1 MDKHTTWLA
10 YIWALISG
18 ICAQWTLNDYG
29 ALIGIVLGIGTFLVN
44 KHYKKKAEQAQTRQA
59 AAMEERNRLIARIL
73 EKNDHDSTLKMLAV
87 RAGGRLIF
95 EGDITDAYADYNQAP
110 DIPLILTGQVSF
122 NLRNQT
128 AADFSAK
135 GDVPVADIIR
145 ALASSAGL
153 KFENQGVSRSL
164 SNPHFSGNLVQQM
177 LDAASA
183 ADINI
188 DLGDAEKVTIWPKDK
203 ALDIPAVHI
212 SPDHGLIGYPVYTMT
227 GLSATTTFCPDLFIG
242 RRVHLESSLPNVT
255 GDYQLTGVIHTI
267 TSRTVGGP
275 WSSNCTMTRLNDNG
289 TTTQ

>member
-1 MDKHTTWLA
+1 MSYVQRDITVEFTLSDGRTFDNGKGNILTIPEAKCFATVTVYGGTAGTQITL
-10 YIWALISG
+10 YIWGLSPAHMADLSYRG
-18 ICAQWTLNDYG
+18 VWRPAQST
-29 ALIGIVLGIGTFLVN
+29 TN
-44 KHYKKKAEQAQTRQA
+44 K
-59 AAMEERNRLIARIL
+59 MRIWA
-73 EKNDHDSTLKMLAV
+73 D
-87 RAGGRLIF
+87 GRLVF

-164 SNPHFSGNLVQQM
+164 SNPHFSGNVVQQM

-188 DLGDAEKVTIWPKDK
+188 DQGDVEKVTIWPKDK
-203 ALDIPAVHI
+203 ALDIPPLYI

-227 GLSATTTFCPDLFIG
+227 GLSATTIFCPDLFIG

>member
-1 MDKHTTWLA
+1 MSYVQRDITVEFTLSDGRTFDNGKGNILTV
-10 YIWALISG
+10 SG
-18 ICAQWTLNDYG
+18 AKCFATVTVYGGTAGTQITLYVWGLSPAHMADLSYRGVWRPAQST
-29 ALIGIVLGIGTFLVN
+29 AN
-44 KHYKKKAEQAQTRQA
+44 KMRVKA
-59 AAMEERNRLIARIL
+59 
-73 EKNDHDSTLKMLAV
+73 D
-87 RAGGRLIF
+87 GRLIF
-95 EGDITDAYADYNQAP
+95 EGDITDAYADYNQVP
-110 DIPLILTGQVSF
+110 DIPLILTGQVNF

-153 KFENQGVSRSL
+153 KFENQGISRSL
-164 SNPHFSGNLVQQM
+164 SNPHFSGNIVQQM

-183 ADINI
+183 ADISI

-203 ALDIPAVHI
+203 ALDIPPLYI

-227 GLSATTTFCPDLFIG
+227 GLSATTIFCPDLFIG

-289 TTTQ
+289 TTQ

>member
-1 MDKHTTWLA
+1 MSYVQRDITVEFTLSDGRTFDNGKGNILTIPGAKCFATVTVYGGTAGTQITLYVWGLSPAHMADLSYRGVWRP
-10 YIWALISG
+10 
-18 ICAQWTLNDYG
+18 AQST
-29 ALIGIVLGIGTFLVN
+29 AN
-44 KHYKKKAEQAQTRQA
+44 KMRVKA
-59 AAMEERNRLIARIL
+59 
-73 EKNDHDSTLKMLAV
+73 D
-87 RAGGRLIF
+87 GRLIF

-164 SNPHFSGNLVQQM
+164 SNPHFSGNIVQQM

-188 DLGDAEKVTIWPKDK
+188 DLGDVEKVTIWPKDK
-203 ALDIPAVHI
+203 ALDIPPLYI

-227 GLSATTTFCPDLFIG
+227 GLSATTIFCPDLFIG

>member
-1 MDKHTTWLA
+1 MSYVQRDITVEFTLSDGRTFDNGKGNILTIPGAKCFATVTVYGGTAGTQITLYVWGLSPAHMADLSYRGVWRP
-10 YIWALISG
+10 
-18 ICAQWTLNDYG
+18 AQST
-29 ALIGIVLGIGTFLVN
+29 AN
-44 KHYKKKAEQAQTRQA
+44 KMRVKA
-59 AAMEERNRLIARIL
+59 
-73 EKNDHDSTLKMLAV
+73 D
-87 RAGGRLIF
+87 GRLIF

-135 GDVPVADIIR
+135 GDAPVADIIR

-164 SNPHFSGNLVQQM
+164 SNPHFSGNIVQQM

-188 DLGDAEKVTIWPKDK
+188 DLGDVEKVTIWPKDK
-203 ALDIPAVHI
+203 ALDIPPLYI

-227 GLSATTTFCPDLFIG
+227 GLSATTIFCPDLFIG

-289 TTTQ
+289 TTQ

>member
-1 MDKHTTWLA
+1 MSYVQRDITVEFTLSDGRTFDKGKGNILTIPGAKCFATVTVYGGTAGTQITL
-10 YIWALISG
+10 YIWGLSPSHMADLSYRG
-18 ICAQWTLNDYG
+18 VWRPAQST
-29 ALIGIVLGIGTFLVN
+29 AN
-44 KHYKKKAEQAQTRQA
+44 KMRVKA
-59 AAMEERNRLIARIL
+59 
-73 EKNDHDSTLKMLAV
+73 D
-87 RAGGRLIF
+87 GRLIF

-188 DLGDAEKVTIWPKDK
+188 DLGDVEKVTIWPKDK

-227 GLSATTTFCPDLFIG
+227 GLSATTIFCPDLFIG

-255 GDYQLTGVIHTI
+255 GDYSLTGVIHTI

-289 TTTQ
+289 TTQ

>member
-1 MDKHTTWLA
+1 MSYMQRDITVEFTLSDGRTFDNGGGNVLTLPGAKCFATIAVYGGTAGTQITL
-10 YIWALISG
+10 YIWGLSPAHMADLSYRG
-18 ICAQWTLNDYG
+18 VWRPAQSRT
-29 ALIGIVLGIGTFLVN
+29 N
-44 KHYKKKAEQAQTRQA
+44 KMRVMA
-59 AAMEERNRLIARIL
+59 N
-73 EKNDHDSTLKMLAV
+73 
-87 RAGGRLIF
+87 GRLIF

-110 DIPLILTGQVSF
+110 DIPLILTGQVNF

-164 SNPHFSGNLVQQM
+164 SNPHFSGNIVQQM

-188 DLGDAEKVTIWPKDK
+188 DTGDAEKVTIWPKGEK
-203 ALDIPAVHI
+203 RNIPPLHI

-227 GLSATTTFCPDLFIG
+227 GLSATTIFCPDLFIG
-242 RRVHLESSLPNVT
+242 RQVHLGSSLPNVT
-255 GDYQLTGVIHTI
+255 GDYSLTGVIHTI

-275 WSSNCTMTRLNDNG
+275 WSSNCTMTRINDNG
-289 TTTQ
+289 TTQ

>member
-1 MDKHTTWLA
+1 MSYVQRDITVEFTLSDGRTFDNGKGNILTIPGAKCFATVTVYGGTAGTQITLYVWGLSPAHMADLSYRGVWRP
-10 YIWALISG
+10 
-18 ICAQWTLNDYG
+18 AQST
-29 ALIGIVLGIGTFLVN
+29 AN
-44 KHYKKKAEQAQTRQA
+44 KMRVKA
-59 AAMEERNRLIARIL
+59 
-73 EKNDHDSTLKMLAV
+73 D
-87 RAGGRLIF
+87 GRLIF

-164 SNPHFSGNLVQQM
+164 SNPHFSGNIVQQM

-188 DLGDAEKVTIWPKDK
+188 DLGDVEKVTIWPKDK
-203 ALDIPAVHI
+203 ALDIPPLYI

-227 GLSATTTFCPDLFIG
+227 GLSATTIFCPDLFIG

-289 TTTQ
+289 TTQ

>member
-1 MDKHTTWLA
+1 MSYMQRDITVEFTLSDGRTFDNGGGNVLTLPGAKCFATIAVYGATAGTQITL
-10 YIWALISG
+10 YIWGLSPAHMADLSYRG
-18 ICAQWTLNDYG
+18 VWRPAQSRT
-29 ALIGIVLGIGTFLVN
+29 N
-44 KHYKKKAEQAQTRQA
+44 KMRVMA
-59 AAMEERNRLIARIL
+59 N
-73 EKNDHDSTLKMLAV
+73 
-87 RAGGRLIF
+87 GRLIF

-110 DIPLILTGQVSF
+110 DIPLILTGQVNF

-164 SNPHFSGNLVQQM
+164 SNPHFSGNVIQQM

-188 DLGDAEKVTIWPKDK
+188 DTGDAEKVTIWPKGEK
-203 ALDIPAVHI
+203 RNIPPLHI

-227 GLSATTTFCPDLFIG
+227 GLSATTIFCPDLFIG
-242 RRVHLESSLPNVT
+242 RQVHLESSLPNVT

-289 TTTQ
+289 TTQ

>member
-1 MDKHTTWLA
+1 MSYIQRDITVEFTLSDGRTFDNGGGNVLTLPGAKCFATITVYGGTAGTQITL
-10 YIWALISG
+10 YIWGLSPAHMADLSYRG
-18 ICAQWTLNDYG
+18 VWRPAQSRT
-29 ALIGIVLGIGTFLVN
+29 N
-44 KHYKKKAEQAQTRQA
+44 KMRVMA
-59 AAMEERNRLIARIL
+59 N
-73 EKNDHDSTLKMLAV
+73 
-87 RAGGRLIF
+87 GRLIF

-110 DIPLILTGQVSF
+110 DIPLILTGQVNF

-164 SNPHFSGNLVQQM
+164 SNPHFSGNVIQQM

-188 DLGDAEKVTIWPKDK
+188 DPGDAEKVTIWPKGEK
-203 ALDIPAVHI
+203 RNIPPLHI

-227 GLSATTTFCPDLFIG
+227 GLSATTIFCPDLFIG
-242 RRVHLESSLPNVT
+242 RQVHLGSSLPNVT

-275 WSSNCTMTRLNDNG
+275 WSSNCTMTRINDNG
-289 TTTQ
+289 TTQ

>member
-1 MDKHTTWLA
+1 MSYMQRDITVEFTLSDGRTFDNGGGNVLTLPGAKCFATITVYGGTAGTQITL
-10 YIWALISG
+10 YIWGLSPAHMADLSYRG
-18 ICAQWTLNDYG
+18 VWRPAQSRT
-29 ALIGIVLGIGTFLVN
+29 N
-44 KHYKKKAEQAQTRQA
+44 KMRVMA
-59 AAMEERNRLIARIL
+59 N
-73 EKNDHDSTLKMLAV
+73 
-87 RAGGRLIF
+87 GRLIF

-110 DIPLILTGQVSF
+110 DIPLILTGQVNF

-164 SNPHFSGNLVQQM
+164 SNPHFSGNIVQQM

-188 DLGDAEKVTIWPKDK
+188 DTGDAEKVTIWPKGEK
-203 ALDIPAVHI
+203 RNIPPLHI

-227 GLSATTTFCPDLFIG
+227 GLSSTTIFCPDLFIG
-242 RRVHLESSLPNVT
+242 RQVHLESSLPNVT

-289 TTTQ
+289 TTQ

>member
-1 MDKHTTWLA
+1 MSYVQRDITVEFTLSDGRTFDNGKGNILTIPGAKCFATVTVYGGTAGTQITL
-10 YIWALISG
+10 YIWGLSPAHMADLSYRG
-18 ICAQWTLNDYG
+18 VWRPAQSTANKMR
-29 ALIGIVLGIGTFLVN
+29 VL
-44 KHYKKKAEQAQTRQA
+44 A
-59 AAMEERNRLIARIL
+59 
-73 EKNDHDSTLKMLAV
+73 D
-87 RAGGRLIF
+87 GRLIF

-188 DLGDAEKVTIWPKDK
+188 DLGDVEKVTIWPKDK

>member
-1 MDKHTTWLA
+1 MSYVQRDITVEFTLSDGRTFDKGKGNILTIPGAKCFATVTVYGGTAGTQITL
-10 YIWALISG
+10 YIWGLSPAHMADLSYRG
-18 ICAQWTLNDYG
+18 VWRPAQST
-29 ALIGIVLGIGTFLVN
+29 AN
-44 KHYKKKAEQAQTRQA
+44 KMRVKA
-59 AAMEERNRLIARIL
+59 
-73 EKNDHDSTLKMLAV
+73 D
-87 RAGGRLIF
+87 GRLIF

-188 DLGDAEKVTIWPKDK
+188 DLGDVEKVTIWPKGK

-227 GLSATTTFCPDLFIG
+227 GLSATTIFCPDLFIG

-255 GDYQLTGVIHTI
+255 GDYSLTGVIHTI

>member
-1 MDKHTTWLA
+1 MSYVQRDITVEFTLSDGRTFDNGKGNILTV
-10 YIWALISG
+10 SG
-18 ICAQWTLNDYG
+18 AKCFATVMVYGGTAGTQITLYVWGLSPAHMADLSYRGVWRPAQST
-29 ALIGIVLGIGTFLVN
+29 AN
-44 KHYKKKAEQAQTRQA
+44 KMRVKA
-59 AAMEERNRLIARIL
+59 
-73 EKNDHDSTLKMLAV
+73 D
-87 RAGGRLIF
+87 GRLIF

-135 GDVPVADIIR
+135 GDAPVADIIR

-164 SNPHFSGNLVQQM
+164 SNPHFSGNIVQQM

-227 GLSATTTFCPDLFIG
+227 GLSATTIFCPDLFIG
-242 RRVHLESSLPNVT
+242 RRVHLESSLPNVA

>member
-1 MDKHTTWLA
+1 MSYVQRDITVEFTLSDGRTFDNGKGNILTIPGAKCFATVTVYGGTAGTQITL
-10 YIWALISG
+10 YIWGLSPAHMADLSYRVVWRP
-18 ICAQWTLNDYG
+18 AQ
-29 ALIGIVLGIGTFLVN
+29 
-44 KHYKKKAEQAQTRQA
+44 
-59 AAMEERNRLIARIL
+59 
-73 EKNDHDSTLKMLAV
+73 STANEMRV

-227 GLSATTTFCPDLFIG
+227 GLSATTIFCPDLFIG

-289 TTTQ
+289 TTQ

>member
-1 MDKHTTWLA
+1 MSYVQRDITVEFTLSDGRTFDNGKGNILTIPGAKCFATVTVYGGTAGTQITLYVWGLSPAHMADLSYRGVWRP
-10 YIWALISG
+10 
-18 ICAQWTLNDYG
+18 AQST
-29 ALIGIVLGIGTFLVN
+29 AN
-44 KHYKKKAEQAQTRQA
+44 KMRVKA
-59 AAMEERNRLIARIL
+59 
-73 EKNDHDSTLKMLAV
+73 D
-87 RAGGRLIF
+87 GRLIF

-188 DLGDAEKVTIWPKDK
+188 DLGDVEKVTIWPKDK

-227 GLSATTTFCPDLFIG
+227 GLSATTIFCPDLFIG

-289 TTTQ
+289 TTQ

>member
-1 MDKHTTWLA
+1 MSYVQRDITVEFTLSDGRTFDNGKGNILTIPGAKCFATVTVYGGTAGTQITLYVWGLSPAHMADLSYRGVWRP
-10 YIWALISG
+10 
-18 ICAQWTLNDYG
+18 AQST
-29 ALIGIVLGIGTFLVN
+29 AN
-44 KHYKKKAEQAQTRQA
+44 KMRVKA
-59 AAMEERNRLIARIL
+59 
-73 EKNDHDSTLKMLAV
+73 D
-87 RAGGRLIF
+87 GRLIF

-110 DIPLILTGQVSF
+110 DIPLILTGQVGF

-164 SNPHFSGNLVQQM
+164 SNPHFSGNIVQQM
-177 LDAASA
+177 LDAALA

-188 DLGDAEKVTIWPKDK
+188 DLGDVEKVTIWPKDK
-203 ALDIPAVHI
+203 ALDIPPLYI

-227 GLSATTTFCPDLFIG
+227 GLSATTIFCPDLFIG

-255 GDYQLTGVIHTI
+255 GYYQLTGVIHTI

-289 TTTQ
+289 TTQ

>member
-1 MDKHTTWLA
+1 GNILTVSGAKCFATVTVYGGTAGTQITL
-10 YIWALISG
+10 YIWGLSPAHMADLSYRG
-18 ICAQWTLNDYG
+18 VWRPAQST
-29 ALIGIVLGIGTFLVN
+29 AN
-44 KHYKKKAEQAQTRQA
+44 KMR
-59 AAMEERNRLIARIL
+59 
-73 EKNDHDSTLKMLAV
+73 V

>member
-1 MDKHTTWLA
+1 MSYIQRDITVEFTLSDGRTFDNGGGNVLTLPGAKCFATITVYGGTAGTQITL
-10 YIWALISG
+10 YIWGLSPAHMADLSYRG
-18 ICAQWTLNDYG
+18 VWRPAQSRT
-29 ALIGIVLGIGTFLVN
+29 N
-44 KHYKKKAEQAQTRQA
+44 KMRVMA
-59 AAMEERNRLIARIL
+59 N
-73 EKNDHDSTLKMLAV
+73 
-87 RAGGRLIF
+87 GRLIF

-110 DIPLILTGQVSF
+110 DIPLILTGQVNF

-164 SNPHFSGNLVQQM
+164 SNPHFSGNVIQQM

-188 DLGDAEKVTIWPKDK
+188 DPGDAEKVTIWPKGEK
-203 ALDIPAVHI
+203 RNIPPLHI

-227 GLSATTTFCPDLFIG
+227 GLSATTIFCPDLFIG

-275 WSSNCTMTRLNDNG
+275 WSSNCTMTRINDNG
-289 TTTQ
+289 TTQ

>member
-1 MDKHTTWLA
+1 MSYIQRDITVAFTLSDGRTFDNGGGNVLTLPGAKCFATITVYGGTAGTQITL
-10 YIWALISG
+10 YIWGLSPAHMADLSYRG
-18 ICAQWTLNDYG
+18 VWRPAQSRT
-29 ALIGIVLGIGTFLVN
+29 N
-44 KHYKKKAEQAQTRQA
+44 KMRVMA
-59 AAMEERNRLIARIL
+59 N
-73 EKNDHDSTLKMLAV
+73 
-87 RAGGRLIF
+87 GRLIF

-110 DIPLILTGQVSF
+110 DIPLILTGQVNF

-164 SNPHFSGNLVQQM
+164 SNPHFSGNVIQQM

-183 ADINI
+183 ADISI
-188 DLGDAEKVTIWPKDK
+188 DTGDAEKVTIWPKGEK
-203 ALDIPAVHI
+203 RNIPPLHI

-227 GLSATTTFCPDLFIG
+227 GLSATTIFCPDLFIG
-242 RRVHLESSLPNVT
+242 RHVHLESSLPNVT

-275 WSSNCTMTRLNDNG
+275 WSSNCTMTRINDNG
-289 TTTQ
+289 TTQ

>member
-1 MDKHTTWLA
+1 MSYVQRDITVEFTLSDGRTFDNGKGNILTVLGAKCFATVTVYGGTAGTQITL
-10 YIWALISG
+10 YIWGLSPAHMADLSYRG
-18 ICAQWTLNDYG
+18 VWRPAQ
-29 ALIGIVLGIGTFLVN
+29 
-44 KHYKKKAEQAQTRQA
+44 
-59 AAMEERNRLIARIL
+59 
-73 EKNDHDSTLKMLAV
+73 STANEMRV

>member
-1 MDKHTTWLA
+1 MSYVQRDITVEFTLSDGRTFDNGKGNILTIPGAKCFATVTVYGGTAGTQITLYVWGLSPAHMADLSYRGVWRP
-10 YIWALISG
+10 
-18 ICAQWTLNDYG
+18 AQST
-29 ALIGIVLGIGTFLVN
+29 AN
-44 KHYKKKAEQAQTRQA
+44 KMRVKA
-59 AAMEERNRLIARIL
+59 
-73 EKNDHDSTLKMLAV
+73 D
-87 RAGGRLIF
+87 GRLIF

-188 DLGDAEKVTIWPKDK
+188 DLGDVEKVTIWPKDK

-227 GLSATTTFCPDLFIG
+227 GLSATTIFCPDLFIG

>member
-1 MDKHTTWLA
+1 MSYVQRDITVEFTLSDGRTFDKGKGNILTIPGAKCFATVTVYGGTAGTQITL
-10 YIWALISG
+10 YIWGLSPAHMADLSYRG
-18 ICAQWTLNDYG
+18 VWRPAQST
-29 ALIGIVLGIGTFLVN
+29 AN
-44 KHYKKKAEQAQTRQA
+44 KMRVKA
-59 AAMEERNRLIARIL
+59 
-73 EKNDHDSTLKMLAV
+73 D
-87 RAGGRLIF
+87 GRLIF

-164 SNPHFSGNLVQQM
+164 SNPHFSGNIVQQM

-188 DLGDAEKVTIWPKDK
+188 DLGDVEKVTIWPKDK

-227 GLSATTTFCPDLFIG
+227 GLSATTIFCPDLFIG

-255 GDYQLTGVIHTI
+255 GDYSLTGVIHTI

-289 TTTQ
+289 TTQ

>member
-1 MDKHTTWLA
+1 M
-10 YIWALISG
+10 
-18 ICAQWTLNDYG
+18 
-29 ALIGIVLGIGTFLVN
+29 
-44 KHYKKKAEQAQTRQA
+44 R
-59 AAMEERNRLIARIL
+59 
-73 EKNDHDSTLKMLAV
+73 V

-135 GDVPVADIIR
+135 SDVPVADIIR

-164 SNPHFSGNLVQQM
+164 SNPHFSGNIVQQM

-188 DLGDAEKVTIWPKDK
+188 DLGDVEKVTIWPKDK

-227 GLSATTTFCPDLFIG
+227 GLSATTIFCPDLFIG

>member
-1 MDKHTTWLA
+1 MSYVQRDITVEFTLSDGRTFDNGKGNILTVSGAKCFATVTVHGGTAGTQITL
-10 YIWALISG
+10 YIWGLSPAHMADLSYRG
-18 ICAQWTLNDYG
+18 VWRPAQ
-29 ALIGIVLGIGTFLVN
+29 
-44 KHYKKKAEQAQTRQA
+44 
-59 AAMEERNRLIARIL
+59 
-73 EKNDHDSTLKMLAV
+73 STANEMRV

-153 KFENQGVSRSL
+153 KFENQGVSRNL

>member
-1 MDKHTTWLA
+1 MSYIQRDITVEFTLSDGRTFDNGGGNVLTLPGAKCFATIAVYGGTAGTQITL
-10 YIWALISG
+10 YIWGLSPAHMADLSYRG
-18 ICAQWTLNDYG
+18 VWRPAQSRT
-29 ALIGIVLGIGTFLVN
+29 N
-44 KHYKKKAEQAQTRQA
+44 KMRVMA
-59 AAMEERNRLIARIL
+59 N
-73 EKNDHDSTLKMLAV
+73 
-87 RAGGRLIF
+87 GRLIF

-110 DIPLILTGQVSF
+110 DIPLILTGQVNF

-164 SNPHFSGNLVQQM
+164 SNPHFSGNVIQQM

-188 DLGDAEKVTIWPKDK
+188 DTGDAEKVTIWPKGEK
-203 ALDIPAVHI
+203 RNIPPLHI

-227 GLSATTTFCPDLFIG
+227 GLSATTIFCPDLFIG
-242 RRVHLESSLPNVT
+242 RQVHLGSSLPNVT

-289 TTTQ
+289 TTQ

>member
-1 MDKHTTWLA
+1 MSYVQRDITVEFTLSDGRTFDNGKGNILTIPGAKCFATVTVYGGTAGTQITLYVWGLSPAHMADLSYRGVWRP
-10 YIWALISG
+10 
-18 ICAQWTLNDYG
+18 AQST
-29 ALIGIVLGIGTFLVN
+29 AN
-44 KHYKKKAEQAQTRQA
+44 KMRVKA
-59 AAMEERNRLIARIL
+59 
-73 EKNDHDSTLKMLAV
+73 D
-87 RAGGRLIF
+87 GRLIF

-164 SNPHFSGNLVQQM
+164 SNPHFSGNIVQQM

-188 DLGDAEKVTIWPKDK
+188 DLGDVEKVTIWPKDK

-289 TTTQ
+289 TTQ

>member
-1 MDKHTTWLA
+1 MSYVQRDITVEFTLSDGRTFDNGKGNILTIPGAKCFATVTVYGGTAGTQITLYVWGLSPAHMADLSYRGVWRP
-10 YIWALISG
+10 
-18 ICAQWTLNDYG
+18 AQST
-29 ALIGIVLGIGTFLVN
+29 AN
-44 KHYKKKAEQAQTRQA
+44 KMRVKA
-59 AAMEERNRLIARIL
+59 
-73 EKNDHDSTLKMLAV
+73 D
-87 RAGGRLIF
+87 GRLIF

-110 DIPLILTGQVSF
+110 DIPLILTGQVGF

-164 SNPHFSGNLVQQM
+164 SNPHFSGNIVQQM
-177 LDAASA
+177 LDAALA

-188 DLGDAEKVTIWPKDK
+188 DLGDAEKVTIWPKGK
-203 ALDIPAVHI
+203 ALDIPPLYI

-227 GLSATTTFCPDLFIG
+227 GLSATTIFCPDLFIG

-289 TTTQ
+289 TTQ

>member
-1 MDKHTTWLA
+1 MSYVQRDITVEFTLSDGRTFDNGKGNILTIPGAKCFATVTVYGGTTGTQITLYVWGLSPA
-10 YIWALISG
+10 HMADLSYRGVWRP
-18 ICAQWTLNDYG
+18 AQST
-29 ALIGIVLGIGTFLVN
+29 AN
-44 KHYKKKAEQAQTRQA
+44 KMRVKA
-59 AAMEERNRLIARIL
+59 
-73 EKNDHDSTLKMLAV
+73 D
-87 RAGGRLIF
+87 GRLIF

-164 SNPHFSGNLVQQM
+164 SNPHFSGNIVQQM

-188 DLGDAEKVTIWPKDK
+188 DLGDVEKVTIWPKDK
-203 ALDIPAVHI
+203 ALDIPPLYI

-227 GLSATTTFCPDLFIG
+227 GLSATTIFCPDLFIG

-289 TTTQ
+289 TTQ

>member
-1 MDKHTTWLA
+1 MSYVQRDITVEFTLSDGRTFDNGKGNILTIPGAKCFATVTVYGGTTGTQITLYVWGLSPA
-10 YIWALISG
+10 HMADLSYRGVWRP
-18 ICAQWTLNDYG
+18 AQST
-29 ALIGIVLGIGTFLVN
+29 AN
-44 KHYKKKAEQAQTRQA
+44 KMRVKA
-59 AAMEERNRLIARIL
+59 
-73 EKNDHDSTLKMLAV
+73 D
-87 RAGGRLIF
+87 GRLIF

-164 SNPHFSGNLVQQM
+164 SNPHFSGNIVQQM

-183 ADINI
+183 ADISI
-188 DLGDAEKVTIWPKDK
+188 DLGDVEKVTIWPKDK

-227 GLSATTTFCPDLFIG
+227 GLSATTIFCPDLFIG

>member
-1 MDKHTTWLA
+1 MSYVQRDITVEFTLSDGRTFDNGKGNILTIPGAKCFATVTVYGGTAGTQITLYVWGLSPAHMADLSYRGVWRP
-10 YIWALISG
+10 
-18 ICAQWTLNDYG
+18 AQST
-29 ALIGIVLGIGTFLVN
+29 AN
-44 KHYKKKAEQAQTRQA
+44 KMRVKA
-59 AAMEERNRLIARIL
+59 
-73 EKNDHDSTLKMLAV
+73 D
-87 RAGGRLIF
+87 GRLIF

-110 DIPLILTGQVSF
+110 DIPLILTGQVGF

-164 SNPHFSGNLVQQM
+164 SNPHFSGNIVQQM
-177 LDAASA
+177 LDAALA

-188 DLGDAEKVTIWPKDK
+188 DLGDVEKVTIWPKDK
-203 ALDIPAVHI
+203 ALDIPPLYI
-212 SPDHGLIGYPVYTMT
+212 SPDHGLTGYPVYTMT
-227 GLSATTTFCPDLFIG
+227 GLSATTIFCPDLFIG

-289 TTTQ
+289 TTQ

>member
-1 MDKHTTWLA
+1 MSYVQRDITVEFTLSDGRTFDNGKGNILTVSGAKCFATVTVYGGTAGTQITL
-10 YIWALISG
+10 YIWGLSPAHMADLSYRG
-18 ICAQWTLNDYG
+18 VWRPAQ
-29 ALIGIVLGIGTFLVN
+29 
-44 KHYKKKAEQAQTRQA
+44 
-59 AAMEERNRLIARIL
+59 
-73 EKNDHDSTLKMLAV
+73 STANEMRV

-267 TSRTVGGP
+267 TSRTVGGQ

-289 TTTQ
+289 TTTK

>member
-1 MDKHTTWLA
+1 MSYVQRDITVEFTLSDGRTFDNGKGNILTIPGAKCFATVTVYGGTAGTQITLYVWGLSPAHMADLSYRGVWRP
-10 YIWALISG
+10 
-18 ICAQWTLNDYG
+18 AQST
-29 ALIGIVLGIGTFLVN
+29 AN
-44 KHYKKKAEQAQTRQA
+44 KMRVKA
-59 AAMEERNRLIARIL
+59 
-73 EKNDHDSTLKMLAV
+73 D
-87 RAGGRLIF
+87 GRLIF

-128 AADFSAK
+128 ADDFSAK

-164 SNPHFSGNLVQQM
+164 SNPHFSGNIVQQM
-177 LDAASA
+177 LDAALA

-203 ALDIPAVHI
+203 ALDIPPLYI

-227 GLSATTTFCPDLFIG
+227 GLSATTIFCPDLFIG

>member
-1 MDKHTTWLA
+1 MSYVQRDITVEFTLSDGRTFDKGKGNILTIPGAKCFATVTVYGGTAGTQITLYVWGLSPAHMADLSYRGVWRP
-10 YIWALISG
+10 
-18 ICAQWTLNDYG
+18 AQST
-29 ALIGIVLGIGTFLVN
+29 AN
-44 KHYKKKAEQAQTRQA
+44 KMRVKA
-59 AAMEERNRLIARIL
+59 
-73 EKNDHDSTLKMLAV
+73 D
-87 RAGGRLIF
+87 GRLIF

-188 DLGDAEKVTIWPKDK
+188 DLGDVEKVTIWPKDK

-227 GLSATTTFCPDLFIG
+227 GLSATTIFCPDLFIG

-275 WSSNCTMTRLNDNG
+275 WNSNCTMTRLNDNG
-289 TTTQ
+289 TTPQ

>member
-1 MDKHTTWLA
+1 MSYMQRDITVEFTLSDGRTFDNGGGNVLTLPGAKCFATIAVYGGTAGTQITL
-10 YIWALISG
+10 YIWGLSPAHMADLSYRG
-18 ICAQWTLNDYG
+18 VWRPAQSRT
-29 ALIGIVLGIGTFLVN
+29 N
-44 KHYKKKAEQAQTRQA
+44 KMRVMA
-59 AAMEERNRLIARIL
+59 N
-73 EKNDHDSTLKMLAV
+73 
-87 RAGGRLIF
+87 GRLIF

-110 DIPLILTGQVSF
+110 DIPLILTGQVNF

-164 SNPHFSGNLVQQM
+164 SNPHFSGNVIQQM

-188 DLGDAEKVTIWPKDK
+188 DTGDAEKVTIWPKGEK
-203 ALDIPAVHI
+203 RNIPPLHI

-227 GLSATTTFCPDLFIG
+227 GLSATTIFCPDLFIG

>member
-1 MDKHTTWLA
+1 MSYMQRDITVEFTLSDGRTFDNGGGNVLTLPRAKCFATITVYGGTAGTQITL
-10 YIWALISG
+10 YIWGLSPAHMADLSYRG
-18 ICAQWTLNDYG
+18 VWRPAQSRT
-29 ALIGIVLGIGTFLVN
+29 N
-44 KHYKKKAEQAQTRQA
+44 KMRVMA
-59 AAMEERNRLIARIL
+59 N
-73 EKNDHDSTLKMLAV
+73 
-87 RAGGRLIF
+87 GRLIF

-110 DIPLILTGQVSF
+110 DIPLILTGQVNF

-164 SNPHFSGNLVQQM
+164 SNPHFSGNIVQQM

-188 DLGDAEKVTIWPKDK
+188 DTGDAEKVTIWPKGEK
-203 ALDIPAVHI
+203 RNIPPLHI

-227 GLSATTTFCPDLFIG
+227 GLSSTTIFCPDLFIG
-242 RRVHLESSLPNVT
+242 RQVHLESSLPNVT

-289 TTTQ
+289 TTQ

>member
-1 MDKHTTWLA
+1 MSYVQRDITVEFTLSDGRTFDNGKGNILTIPGAKCFATVTVYGGTAGTQITLYVWGLSPAHMADLSYRGVWRP
-10 YIWALISG
+10 
-18 ICAQWTLNDYG
+18 AQST
-29 ALIGIVLGIGTFLVN
+29 AN
-44 KHYKKKAEQAQTRQA
+44 KMRVKA
-59 AAMEERNRLIARIL
+59 
-73 EKNDHDSTLKMLAV
+73 D
-87 RAGGRLIF
+87 GRLIF

-164 SNPHFSGNLVQQM
+164 SNPHFSGNIVQQM

-183 ADINI
+183 SDINI
-188 DLGDAEKVTIWPKDK
+188 DLGDVEKVTIWPKDK
-203 ALDIPAVHI
+203 ALDIPPLYI

-227 GLSATTTFCPDLFIG
+227 GLSATTIFCPDLFIG

>member
-1 MDKHTTWLA
+1 MSYMQRDITVEFTLSDGRTFDNGGGNVLTLPGAKCFATITVYGGTAGTQITL
-10 YIWALISG
+10 YIWGLSPAHMADLSYRG
-18 ICAQWTLNDYG
+18 VWRPAQSRT
-29 ALIGIVLGIGTFLVN
+29 N
-44 KHYKKKAEQAQTRQA
+44 KMRVMA
-59 AAMEERNRLIARIL
+59 N
-73 EKNDHDSTLKMLAV
+73 
-87 RAGGRLIF
+87 GRLIF

-110 DIPLILTGQVSF
+110 DIPLILTGQVNF

-164 SNPHFSGNLVQQM
+164 SNPHFSGNIVQQM

-188 DLGDAEKVTIWPKDK
+188 DTGDAEKVTIWPKGEK
-203 ALDIPAVHI
+203 RNIPPLHI

-227 GLSATTTFCPDLFIG
+227 GLSATTLFCPDLFIG
-242 RRVHLESSLPNVT
+242 RQVHLESSLPNVT

>member
-1 MDKHTTWLA
+1 MSYIQRDITVEFTLSDGRTFDNGGGNVLTLPGAKCFATITVYGGTAGTQITL
-10 YIWALISG
+10 YIWGLSPAHMADLSYRG
-18 ICAQWTLNDYG
+18 VWRPAQSRT
-29 ALIGIVLGIGTFLVN
+29 N
-44 KHYKKKAEQAQTRQA
+44 KMRVMA
-59 AAMEERNRLIARIL
+59 N
-73 EKNDHDSTLKMLAV
+73 
-87 RAGGRLIF
+87 GRLIF

-110 DIPLILTGQVSF
+110 DIPLILTGQVNF

-164 SNPHFSGNLVQQM
+164 SNPHFSGNIVQQM

-188 DLGDAEKVTIWPKDK
+188 DTGDAEKVTIWPKGEK
-203 ALDIPAVHI
+203 RNIPPLHI

-227 GLSATTTFCPDLFIG
+227 GLSATTIFCPDLFIG
-242 RRVHLESSLPNVT
+242 RQVHLGSSLPNVT

-289 TTTQ
+289 TTQ